1 MQIAL
6 AVAWIGLAVGSG
18 QTFAA
23 TNQAPSS
30 GTPQDP
36 ADVERV
42 RITTEFAN
50 DCMARREVIAGEG
63 DIGQRLSACINA
75 RLAKEGKPW
84 RWNPGPTDI
93 TIEKK

>member
-6 AVAWIGLAVGSG
+6 AAAWIGLTLGSG
-18 QTFAA
+18 QTFGA
-23 TNQAPSS
+23 TNQ
-30 GTPQDP
+30 TPLSETAQDP

-42 RITTEFAN
+42 RITTDFAR
-50 DCMARREVIAGEG
+50 DCMARPEVTAGGG
-63 DIGQRLSACINA
+63 DIGQRLSACVNA

-84 RWNPGPTDI
+84 RWNAGPTDI